1 LLTRRF
7 NQDALENFFGNVR
20 NQSGN
25 SYNPTPIQFY
35 YAFKKLYSVDYDK
48 INDTGNTAPDTDSI
62 LLQYKDYEE
71 TRRPIFET
79 PSKTAVI
86 NVDVDNYDYRSMPVT
101 EENVFN
107 YICGYLLRR
116 TFIKHYCDVCA
127 SLANY
132 QIYIYFLKHIKVQ
145 RQITSEIYIY

>member
-1 LLTRRF
+1 MIREILHL
-7 NQDALENFFGNVR
+7 
-20 NQSGN
+20 
-25 SYNPTPIQFY
+25 IQ
-35 YAFKKLYSVDYDK
+35 
-48 INDTGNTAPDTDSI
+48 TI

-71 TRRPIFET
+71 TSHPIFET
-79 PSKTAVI
+79 PSKTAAI

-127 SLANY
+127 SLA
-132 QIYIYFLKHIKVQ
+132 QKD
-145 RQITSEIYIY
+145 